1 MGGSCGCGASKESSG
16 SVLRTKDEIKIDF
29 IAKQMADDCLKK
41 FAVSNPDKLNFEES
55 LKFLQ
60 EFLPLSSTDV
70 KGEMTMKHFK
80 IQKDAPEIAKLSRD
94 LFNSFD
100 KDKDGLLDKNE
111 IYQGLFKILRDA
123 KGVIDNR
130 KEKEENLKIM

>member
-1 MGGSCGCGASKESSG
+1 
-16 SVLRTKDEIKIDF
+16 
-29 IAKQMADDCLKK
+29 
-41 FAVSNPDKLNFEES
+41 
-55 LKFLQ
+55 
-60 EFLPLSSTDV
+60 
-70 KGEMTMKHFK
+70 MTMKHFK